1 MPRNYS
7 MITIKTLF
15 AEASCCA
22 YPGCREPL
30 IFRDRGTVTAVAD
43 IAHIRSSTPAG
54 PRFDANFP
62 SDTDDPDNLL
72 LLCGKHHRPVDR
84 HEAAYPVSEML
95 EWKRAQRAEAG
106 TGTELSQA
114 DLRNYARLSEE
125 ERRALAE
132 IARLAQR
139 VRAACT
145 RVAGG
150 YGAIRDEREQA
161 ISARIRQVGEYG
173 ENEHGQRVRPPR
185 EHWKLTDEQELAFSQ
200 AMQRAWNDGWPKLDA
215 ASQAL
220 IEELAVLRM
229 SASDLSEPIAAVE
242 LAADDAVA
250 MLHDRQDPGDAVDRI
265 SNAVD
270 LLWRAANG
278 LDAA

>member
-1 MPRNYS
+1 

-15 AEASCCA
+15 AEASSCA

-62 SDTDDPDNLL
+62 GDTDDPDNLL

-95 EWKRAQRAEAG
+95 EWKRAQRAGAG
-106 TGTELSQA
+106 SGTELSQA
-114 DLRNYARLSEE
+114 DLRNYTRLSEE

-139 VRAACT
+139 VGAACT
-145 RVAGG
+145 RVADG
-150 YGAIRDEREQA
+150 YGAISDEREQA
-161 ISARIRQVGEYG
+161 ISVRIREVGEYG
-173 ENEHGQRVRPPR
+173 ENERGELVRPPR
-185 EHWKLTDEQELAFSQ
+185 EHWKLSGDQELAFSQ
-200 AMQRAWNDGWPKLDA
+200 AMRRAWNDGWPKLDA

-242 LAADDAVA
+242 FEADGAIAMLRNRQDPDDAV
-250 MLHDRQDPGDAVDRI
+250 GRI
-265 SNAVD
+265 SNAVAS
-270 LLWRAANG
+270 LWRAANG
-278 LDAA
+278 LDAS